1 VAEKLCYGFPM
12 TQGNAVARVE
22 SGAEQDDSAAVEVV
36 GRIDAV
42 SSILELVL
50 DSTGL
55 GFGAVARVTET
66 SWTACAVLDRI
77 GFGLPVGGTL
87 EVATTFCSEIRA
99 SSTPIVIDQ
108 ASTDQVYCS
117 HRTPKMYGFESY
129 IAVPIILRSG
139 EIFGTI
145 CALDPKPAKLSDPK
159 TLKTLQLFADL
170 IGSQLELDETLADL
184 RAEREHLHTLF
195 RQMPS
200 MMSVVRGPDHILEM
214 ANDAYRRFVGEERAL
229 IGRSM
234 RETLPELA
242 GQGFFELRDQVYRTG
257 RPHIGRG
264 QRVLL
269 AGDAEG
275 TLEEHFLDFIYQPM
289 KDAEGSVIGI
299 FSEAINIT
307 DHKRALDHQ
316 GLLINELNHRVKN
329 TLATV
334 QSIAFQSLKNAE
346 TLDHAQERLESRLMA
361 LARVHDVLTR
371 ESWDSAE
378 LRTIVH
384 QAISPFESVDLQ
396 RFVLSGPAIKLPPRQ
411 VLPLS
416 MAIHELLTNALKYG
430 ALSVPSG
437 WISISWD
444 LAAEGEEVTLRWDEN
459 GGPPVQPPSARG
471 FGTRLI
477 ERGLAQELGGS
488 VVIDFDPSGVICTIV
503 FPLAG

>member
-1 VAEKLCYGFPM
+1 M
-12 TQGNAVARVE
+12 TQGNAEAC
-22 SGAEQDDSAAVEVV
+22 SPGGAAHNSAIAADIQAI

-42 SSILELVL
+42 SSILHILLEN
-50 DSTGL
+50 TGL
-55 GFGAVARVTET
+55 GFAAVARVTET

-77 GFGLPVGGTL
+77 GFGLPVGGEL

-99 SSTPIVIDQ
+99 SGTPIVFDK
-108 ASTDQVYCS
+108 ASEDAVYCT
-117 HRTPKMYGFESY
+117 HPTPKMYGFESY

-139 EIFGTI
+139 EVFGTI

-159 TLKTLQLFADL
+159 ILKSLELFAEL
-170 IGSQLELDETLADL
+170 IASQLELDETLAEL
-184 RAEREHLHTLF
+184 KAEREYLHALF

-200 MMSVVRGPDHILEM
+200 MMSVVRGPDHVLEM
-214 ANDAYRRFVGEERAL
+214 ANDTYRRFVGEHRDL
-229 IGRSM
+229 IGRPI
-234 RETLPELA
+234 REALPEVKD
-242 GQGFFELRDQVYRTG
+242 QGLLDLRDQVYRTG
-257 RPHIGRG
+257 QPYIGRA

-269 AGDAEG
+269 AREPDGSP
-275 TLEEHFLDFIYQPM
+275 EERFLDFIYQPM
-289 KDAEGSVIGI
+289 KDAQGRVIGI
-299 FSEAINIT
+299 FSEAIDIT
-307 DHKRALDHQ
+307 EHKRTLDHQ

-334 QSIAFQSLKNAE
+334 QSIAFQSLKHSQTVE
-346 TLDHAQERLESRLMA
+346 HAHERIENRLIA
-361 LARVHDVLTR
+361 LSRVHDVLTQ

-396 RFVLSGPAIKLPPRQ
+396 RFAISGPAIKLPPQQ

-416 MAIHELLTNALKYG
+416 MAVHELLTNALKYG

-444 LAAEGEEVTLRWDEN
+444 IAPDGKTLSLRWDEN
-459 GGPPVQPPSARG
+459 GGPPVKAPSKRG

-477 ERGLAQELGGS
+477 ERGLAQELGGA
-488 VVIDFDPSGVICTIV
+488 VTIEFDPSGVICAITI
-503 FPLAG
+503 PLFGRKS

>member
-1 VAEKLCYGFPM
+1 M
-12 TQGNAVARVE
+12 TQGNAEAC
-22 SGAEQDDSAAVEVV
+22 SPGGAAHNSAIAADIQAI

-42 SSILELVL
+42 SSILNILVE
-50 DSTGL
+50 STGL
-55 GFGAVARVTET
+55 GFAAVARVTET

-77 GFGLPVGGTL
+77 GFGLPVGGEL

-99 SSTPIVIDQ
+99 SGTPIVFDK
-108 ASTDQVYCS
+108 ASEDAVYCT
-117 HRTPKMYGFESY
+117 HPTPKMYGFESY

-139 EIFGTI
+139 EVFGTI

-159 TLKTLQLFADL
+159 ILKSLELFAEL
-170 IGSQLELDETLADL
+170 IASQLELDETLAEL
-184 RAEREHLHTLF
+184 KAEREYLHALF

-200 MMSVVRGPDHILEM
+200 MMSVVRGPDHVLEM
-214 ANDAYRRFVGEERAL
+214 ANDTYRRFVGEHRDL
-229 IGRSM
+229 IGRPI
-234 RETLPELA
+234 REALPEVRD
-242 GQGFFELRDQVYRTG
+242 QGLLDLRDQVYRTG
-257 RPHIGRG
+257 QPYIGRA

-269 AGDAEG
+269 AREPDGSP
-275 TLEEHFLDFIYQPM
+275 EERFLDFIYQPM
-289 KDAEGSVIGI
+289 KDAQGRVIGI
-299 FSEAINIT
+299 FSEAIDIT
-307 DHKRALDHQ
+307 EHKRALDHQ

-334 QSIAFQSLKNAE
+334 QSIAFQSLKHSQTVE
-346 TLDHAQERLESRLMA
+346 HAHERIENRLIA
-361 LARVHDVLTR
+361 LSRVHDVLTQ

-396 RFVLSGPAIKLPPRQ
+396 RFAISGPAIKLPPQQ

-416 MAIHELLTNALKYG
+416 MAVHELLTNALKYG

-444 LAAEGEEVTLRWDEN
+444 IAPDGKTLSLRWDEN
-459 GGPPVQPPSARG
+459 GGPPVKAPSKRG

-477 ERGLAQELGGS
+477 ERGLAQELGGA
-488 VVIDFDPSGVICTIV
+488 VTIEFDPSGVICAITI
-503 FPLAG
+503 PLFGRKS

>member
-1 VAEKLCYGFPM
+1 M
-12 TQGNAVARVE
+12 TKGNAVARDE
-22 SGAEQDDSAAVEVV
+22 PGAVQDDSAAVAAVSRV
-36 GRIDAV
+36 GAV
-42 SSILELVL
+42 SSILELLL

-77 GFGLPVGGTL
+77 GFGLPVGGQL

-99 SSTPIVIDQ
+99 SRTPIVIDQ
-108 ASTDQVYCS
+108 ASTDQVYCT
-117 HRTPKMYGFESY
+117 HRTPRMYGFESY

-145 CALDPKPAKLSDPK
+145 CALDPKPAKLSEPK
-159 TLKTLQLFADL
+159 TLKTLELFAEL

-184 RAEREHLHTLF
+184 KAEREYLHNLF

-200 MMSVVRGPDHILEM
+200 MMSVVRGPDHVLEM
-214 ANDAYRRFVGEERAL
+214 ANDAYRRLVGEHRTL
-229 IGRSM
+229 VGRPM
-234 RETLPELA
+234 REALPEIA
-242 GQGFFELRDQVYRTG
+242 SQGFFDLRDQVYRTG
-257 RPHIGRG
+257 RPHIGRS

-269 AGDAEG
+269 ASNPDGG
-275 TLEEHFLDFIYQPM
+275 LEEHFLDFIYQPM
-289 KDAEGSVIGI
+289 KDGDGRVIGI
-299 FSEAINIT
+299 FSEAIDVT

-334 QSIAFQSLKNAE
+334 QSIAFQSLKNAQTME
-346 TLDHAQERLESRLMA
+346 HAHERLESRLMA

-416 MAIHELLTNALKYG
+416 MAVHELLTNALKYG

-437 WISISWD
+437 WIAISWD
-444 LAAEGEEVTLRWDEN
+444 LGPDGGDVRFRWEEN
-459 GGPPVQPPSARG
+459 GGPTVQPPSVRG

-477 ERGLAQELGGS
+477 ERGLAQELGGT
-488 VVIDFDPSGVICTIV
+488 VTIEFDPSGVICAIT
-503 FPLAG
+503 FPLI

>member
-1 VAEKLCYGFPM
+1 M
-12 TQGNAVARVE
+12 TQGNAEAF
-22 SGAEQDDSAAVEVV
+22 SAGGAAHDPAIAADIRAI

-42 SSILELVL
+42 SSILNILLE
-50 DSTGL
+50 STGL
-55 GFGAVARVTET
+55 GFAAVARVTET

-77 GFGLPVGGTL
+77 GFGLPVGGEL

-99 SSTPIVIDQ
+99 SGKPIVFDK
-108 ASTDQVYCS
+108 ASEDGVYCS
-117 HRTPKMYGFESY
+117 HPTPKMYGFESY

-145 CALDPKPAKLSDPK
+145 CALDPKPAQLSDPK
-159 TLKTLQLFADL
+159 ILKSLELFAEL
-170 IGSQLELDETLADL
+170 IASQLELDETLSEL
-184 RAEREHLHTLF
+184 RAEREYLHALF

-200 MMSVVRGPDHILEM
+200 MMSVVRGPDHIVEM
-214 ANDAYRRFVGEERAL
+214 ANDTYRQFVGEHRDL
-229 IGRSM
+229 IGRPLS
-234 RETLPELA
+234 EALPEIKD
-242 GQGFFELRDQVYRTG
+242 QGLLDLRNQVYRTG
-257 RPHIGRG
+257 KTHIGRA

-269 AGDAEG
+269 AREPDGP
-275 TLEEHFLDFIYQPM
+275 LEERFLDFIYQPM
-289 KDAEGSVIGI
+289 KDAQGRVIGI
-299 FSEAINIT
+299 FSEAIDIT

-334 QSIAFQSLKNAE
+334 QSIAFQSLKHSQTVEHAHERIE
-346 TLDHAQERLESRLMA
+346 TRLIA
-361 LARVHDVLTR
+361 LSRVHDVLTQ

-396 RFVLSGPAIKLPPRQ
+396 RFAISGPAIKLPPQQ

-444 LAAEGEEVTLRWDEN
+444 IASDGRTLALRWDEN
-459 GGPPVQPPSARG
+459 GGPTVQPPSRRG

-477 ERGLAQELGGS
+477 ERGLAQELGGA
-488 VVIDFDPSGVICTIV
+488 VTIEFDPSGVICAIEI
-503 FPLAG
+503 PLSGRKA

>member
-1 VAEKLCYGFPM
+1 M
-12 TQGNAVARVE
+12 TQGNAEAC
-22 SGAEQDDSAAVEVV
+22 SPGGAAHNSAIAADIQAI

-42 SSILELVL
+42 SSILNILVE
-50 DSTGL
+50 STGL
-55 GFGAVARVTET
+55 GFAAVARVTET

-77 GFGLPVGGTL
+77 GFGLPVGGEL

-99 SSTPIVIDQ
+99 SGTPIVFDK
-108 ASTDQVYCS
+108 ASEDAVYCT
-117 HRTPKMYGFESY
+117 HPTPKMYGFESY

-139 EIFGTI
+139 EVFGTI

-159 TLKTLQLFADL
+159 ILKSLELFAEL
-170 IGSQLELDETLADL
+170 IASQLELDETLAEL
-184 RAEREHLHTLF
+184 KAEREYLHALF

-200 MMSVVRGPDHILEM
+200 MMSVVRGPDHVLEM
-214 ANDAYRRFVGEERAL
+214 ANDTYRRFVGEHRDL
-229 IGRSM
+229 IGRPI
-234 RETLPELA
+234 REALPEVKD
-242 GQGFFELRDQVYRTG
+242 QGLLDLRDQVYRTG
-257 RPHIGRG
+257 QPYIGRA

-269 AGDAEG
+269 AREPDGSP
-275 TLEEHFLDFIYQPM
+275 EERFLDFIYQPM
-289 KDAEGSVIGI
+289 KDAQGRVIGI
-299 FSEAINIT
+299 FSEAIDIT
-307 DHKRALDHQ
+307 EHKRALDHQ

-334 QSIAFQSLKNAE
+334 QSIAFQSLKHSQTVE
-346 TLDHAQERLESRLMA
+346 HAHERIENRLIA
-361 LARVHDVLTR
+361 LSRVHDVLTQ

-396 RFVLSGPAIKLPPRQ
+396 RFAISGPAIKLPPQQ

-416 MAIHELLTNALKYG
+416 MAVHELLTNALKYG

-444 LAAEGEEVTLRWDEN
+444 IAPDGKTLSLRWDEN
-459 GGPPVQPPSARG
+459 GGPPVKAPSKRG

-477 ERGLAQELGGS
+477 ERGLAQELGGA
-488 VVIDFDPSGVICTIV
+488 VTIEFDPSGVICAITI
-503 FPLAG
+503 PLFGRKS

>member
-1 VAEKLCYGFPM
+1 M
-12 TQGNAVARVE
+12 TQGNAEAC
-22 SGAEQDDSAAVEVV
+22 SPGGAAHNSAIAADIQAI

-42 SSILELVL
+42 SSILNILVE
-50 DSTGL
+50 STGL
-55 GFGAVARVTET
+55 GFAAVARVTET

-77 GFGLPVGGTL
+77 GFGLPVGGEL

-99 SSTPIVIDQ
+99 SGTPIVFDK
-108 ASTDQVYCS
+108 ASEDAVYCT
-117 HRTPKMYGFESY
+117 HPTPKMYGFESY

-139 EIFGTI
+139 EVFGTI

-159 TLKTLQLFADL
+159 ILKSLELFAEL
-170 IGSQLELDETLADL
+170 IASQLELDETLAEL
-184 RAEREHLHTLF
+184 RAEREYLHALF

-200 MMSVVRGPDHILEM
+200 MMSVVRGPDHVLEM
-214 ANDAYRRFVGEERAL
+214 ANDTYRRFVGEHRDL
-229 IGRSM
+229 IGRPI
-234 RETLPELA
+234 REALPEVRD
-242 GQGFFELRDQVYRTG
+242 QGLLDLRDQVYRTG
-257 RPHIGRG
+257 QPYIGRA

-269 AGDAEG
+269 AREPDGSP
-275 TLEEHFLDFIYQPM
+275 EERFLDFIYQPM
-289 KDAEGSVIGI
+289 KDAQGRVIGI
-299 FSEAINIT
+299 FSEAIDIT
-307 DHKRALDHQ
+307 EHKRALDHQ

-334 QSIAFQSLKNAE
+334 QSIAFQSLKHSQTVE
-346 TLDHAQERLESRLMA
+346 HAHERIENRLIA
-361 LARVHDVLTR
+361 LSRVHDVLTQ

-396 RFVLSGPAIKLPPRQ
+396 RFAISGPAIKLPPQQ

-416 MAIHELLTNALKYG
+416 MAVHELLTNALKYG

-444 LAAEGEEVTLRWDEN
+444 IAPDGKTLSLRWDEN
-459 GGPPVQPPSARG
+459 GGPPVKAPSKRG

-477 ERGLAQELGGS
+477 ERGLAQELGGA
-488 VVIDFDPSGVICTIV
+488 VTIEFDPSGVICAITI
-503 FPLAG
+503 PLFGRKS